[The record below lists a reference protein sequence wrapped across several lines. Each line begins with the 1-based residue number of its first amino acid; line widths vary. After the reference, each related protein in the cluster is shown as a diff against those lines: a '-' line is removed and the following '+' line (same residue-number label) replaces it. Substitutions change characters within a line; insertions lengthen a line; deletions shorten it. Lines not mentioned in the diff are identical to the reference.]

1 MSKLRQTLRCSFCR
15 KSQDVVDL
23 LIGNPTEE
31 MPRAYICNKCV
42 KVCVGIIKEK
52 EKLDKILSKKQ
63 GKLNNNKVK
72 FKILLKP

>member
-52 EKLDKILSKKQ
+52 EKTDAADLQALNVRQLKTKKKQ
-63 GKLNNNKVK
+63 TT
-72 FKILLKP
+72 